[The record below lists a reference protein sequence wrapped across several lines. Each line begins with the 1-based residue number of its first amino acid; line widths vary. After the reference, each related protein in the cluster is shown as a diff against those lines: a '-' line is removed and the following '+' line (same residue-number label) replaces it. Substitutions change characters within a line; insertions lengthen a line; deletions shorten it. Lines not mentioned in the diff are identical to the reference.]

1 MVSKD
6 FRRQLEGYGLTTADI
21 CYRMPDHPD
30 ILQTFIWQHY
40 DLHPSFPELR
50 RFLAFW
56 MAKLDGAL
64 HSVKVAHSGL
74 IKPCEMK
81 IVGSEFYLH

>member
-1 MVSKD
+1 MVSGD

-30 ILQTFIWQHY
+30 ILQTFIWQNY
-40 DLHPSFPELR
+40 DLQPTFPELCK
-50 RFLAFW
+50 FLTFW
-56 MAKLDGAL
+56 VQKLDGAL

-74 IKPCEMK
+74 IRPCELRL
-81 IVGSEFYLH
+81 VGTEFRLH